1 MCLWMSVLISQLFLY
16 DQEQRYNGS
25 FSLDL
30 NRMPD
35 QYPQRVMQLN
45 RQQNLFM
52 LLVTKNNIFD
62 FSYVT
67 FECWNKHAHAF
78 TFCKMKLYN

>member
-62 FSYVT
+62 LAMSHLSAGTNTPMLSHFA
-67 FECWNKHAHAF
+67 K
-78 TFCKMKLYN
+78 